1 MAKNKSGIDIQE
13 KDTKVKSKSKKTKVK
28 DEPLESKVS
37 QVATCNCQVAEPL
50 DDVKVVGDNVKV
62 DVEQSLIAASKLAEI
77 DCRSYNHSDVVGGYI
92 RRKRSI

>member
-1 MAKNKSGIDIQE
+1 MAKIDKE
-13 KDTKVKSKSKKTKVK
+13 KDTKVKSSTKKTKVK

-37 QVATCNCQVAEPL
+37 KVAEPL
-50 DDVKVVGDNVKV
+50 DNVQV
-62 DVEQSLIAASKLAEI
+62 DVEI